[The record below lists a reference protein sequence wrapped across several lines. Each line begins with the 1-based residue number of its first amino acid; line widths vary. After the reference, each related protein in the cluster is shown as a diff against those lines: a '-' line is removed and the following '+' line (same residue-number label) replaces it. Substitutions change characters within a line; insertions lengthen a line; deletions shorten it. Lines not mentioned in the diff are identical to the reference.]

1 MQTSLVQAFDEHG
14 EGLVLRG
21 PDFEWDPDKEGT
33 PSPHVTD
40 QQAAQMME
48 TVLAR
53 YQRERRQLPRRVVVH
68 KASRYWPGERDGFIS
83 TLKGRV
89 AEYDLVALSPQS
101 TVRLITASKYPPLRC
116 TRFSIGDL
124 DYLYTTG
131 FIAALNE
138 FHAMHVP
145 SPLQVADHVGQDTPR
160 QTLLWEVLAL
170 TKMNWN
176 SAGFGGLLPITLRF
190 SRLVGDIMREI
201 PPDRD
206 PLPQF
211 KYYT

>member
-1 MQTSLVQAFDEHG
+1 M
-14 EGLVLRG
+14 
-21 PDFEWDPDKEGT
+21 
-33 PSPHVTD
+33 
-40 QQAAQMME
+40 
-48 TVLAR
+48 
-53 YQRERRQLPRRVVVH
+53 PRRVVIH
-68 KASRYWPGERDGFIS
+68 KTSRYWPGERDGFTS
-83 TLKGRV
+83 VLTGRV
-89 AEYDLVALSPQS
+89 AEYDLMALSPQS
-101 TVRLITASKYPPLRC
+101 VVRLITASKYPPLRC
-116 TRFSIGDL
+116 TRFSVGDL

-145 SPLQVADHVGQDTPR
+145 SPLQIADHVGQDTPR
-160 QTLLWEVLAL
+160 RTLLWEVLAL

-176 SAGFGGLLPITLRF
+176 SAQFGGLLPITLRF

-211 KYYT
+211 KYYM

>member
-1 MQTSLVQAFDEHG
+1 
-14 EGLVLRG
+14 VLRG
-21 PDFEWDPDKEGT
+21 PDFEWDAEKEGT
-33 PSPHVTD
+33 ASPHLTE
-40 QQAAQMME
+40 QQAAGLME
-48 TVLAR
+48 LVLAR
-53 YQRERRQLPRRVVVH
+53 YQRERRQMPRRVVIH
-68 KASRYWPGERDGFIS
+68 KTSRYWPPEREGFIS
-83 TLKGRV
+83 VLRGYV
-89 AEYDLVALSPQS
+89 AEYDLMALTPQS
-101 TVRLITASKYPPLRC
+101 AVRLITVSKYPPLRC
-116 TRFSIGDL
+116 TRFSVGDL

-160 QTLLWEVLAL
+160 RTLLLEVLAL

-176 SAGFGGLLPITLRF
+176 SAHFAGLFPITLRF

-201 PPDRD
+201 PSGQD

-211 KYYT
+211 KYYM